1 MYRPLPTGLKI
12 KDSDIEGQGLF
23 TEIRLPKGLDLGPSH
38 IKLSKRSWI
47 RLPLG
52 GFVNHSDKPN
62 CKFKKAN
69 GVRHLKTLRYIK
81 PGEELT
87 VTYKWYKV

>member
-1 MYRPLPTGLKI
+1 MYRPLPIGLKI
-12 KDSDIEGQGLF
+12 KDFDIEGQRLF
-23 TEIRLPKGLDLGPSH
+23 TEIRLHKGLDLGPSH
-38 IKLSKRSWI
+38 IKLKKGSWL

-52 GFVNHSDKPN
+52 RFVNHSDKPN
-62 CKFKKAN
+62 CKFKKEN
-69 GVRHLKTLRYIK
+69 GVRYLKTLRYIK